1 MPAPSAKYRVFISAA
16 EPSADVHC
24 ANLITA
30 LKARGVEAAFLGVGG
45 HKMAAAGCSILED
58 TTHRAAMGHNAIK
71 EVGHYWHLL
80 RRIKRTFRQERPDL
94 VIVCDSPSFNFH
106 VAKAAK
112 KAGMKTLFYVAPQL
126 WAWGAWRITKL
137 RRRCDRLCCILPF
150 EEQWFRQ
157 RGINATFVGNPLLD
171 AVDRDLSKNVRTYS
185 DLHKRPLKVVIL
197 PGSRTAEIE
206 TLWKPMQQIGL
217 QLRHRYPET
226 QFIAVAVDEGRK
238 HQLRAAEEPG
248 FQCEYSVDSVYRTAS
263 SADFA
268 LVASGSATLEV
279 AAAGCPMIVMY
290 QTNRFLWHVLG
301 RWLVRTPFFS
311 LANLIAGKELVTEFM
326 PYFTSID
333 PIAER
338 ASSLLADACALTRLS
353 HDLVAIAAPLAS
365 RDASAEVANIV
376 QEMLAATG

>member
-1 MPAPSAKYRVFISAA
+1 MATPCAKYRIFISAA

-30 LKARGVEAAFLGVGG
+30 FKARAVGVAFFGIGG
-45 HKMAAAGCSILED
+45 HKMAAAGCRLLED
-58 TTHRAAMGHNAIK
+58 TTHRAAMGHSSIK
-71 EVGHYWHLL
+71 EVTHYWRLL
-80 RRIKRTFRQERPDL
+80 RRIKQAFRQDRPDL

-112 KAGMKTLFYVAPQL
+112 KAGIKTMFYVAPQL
-126 WAWGAWRITKL
+126 WAWGAWRISKL
-137 RRRCDRLCCILPF
+137 RRHCDRLCCILPF

-157 RGINATFVGNPLLD
+157 RGIHATFVGNPLLD
-171 AVDRDLSKNVRTYS
+171 AVDRDLSKNARTYS
-185 DLHKRPLKVVIL
+185 DLHVRPLKVAIL

-206 TLWKPMQQIGL
+206 TLWKPMQQVA
-217 QLRHRYPET
+217 LRLRDRHPGI
-226 QFIAVAVDEGRK
+226 QFIAVAVNERRK
-238 HQLRAAEEPG
+238 HQLRATEEPG

-290 QTNRFLWHVLG
+290 QTNRFLWHILG
-301 RWLVRTPFFS
+301 RWLVRTRFFS
-311 LANLIAGKELVTEFM
+311 LANIIAGKELVTEFM

-333 PIAER
+333 PIAAR
-338 ASSLLADACALTRLS
+338 ACSLLADAAALTRLS
-353 HDLVAIAAPLAS
+353 HDLVAIAAPLAR
-365 RDASAEVANIV
+365 RDASTEVAAII